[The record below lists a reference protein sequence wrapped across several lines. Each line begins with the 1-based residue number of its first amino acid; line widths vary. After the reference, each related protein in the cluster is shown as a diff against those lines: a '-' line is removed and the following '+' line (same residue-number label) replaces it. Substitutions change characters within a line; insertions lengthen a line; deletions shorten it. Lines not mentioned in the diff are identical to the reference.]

1 MKTETRTRQKP
12 EYYNVYIADDG
23 TEFTSR
29 QECVSYE
36 FQLEKDKRKLPY
48 CSGEDIEGY
57 YADLWYIKS
66 EEEFEWLKKTKWAHC
81 EVNDKFDKEG
91 WYIAMFHNGGD
102 HMDWYDVALLDDYI
116 KWYQNQID
124 KLKHL
129 TSSEIMV

>member
-1 MKTETRTRQKP
+1 MRTEMRTRQKP

-48 CSGEDIEGY
+48 CSGEDMEGN
-57 YADLWYIKS
+57 YAALWYIKS
-66 EEEFEWLKKTKWAHC
+66 EEEFEWLKKTEWAHC
-81 EVNDKFDKEG
+81 EVNDQFEIEG
-91 WYIAMFHNGGD
+91 WYIAMFHDGGD
-102 HMDWYDVALLDDYI
+102 YIDWYDVELLDDYI
-116 KWYQNQID
+116 KWYQDQID

-129 TSSEIMV
+129 TSEENMV